1 MDGSG
6 CNNCKTSGAEPG
18 QCLFLRVQCEVRELV
33 PDHVQLTRGYNQV
46 SSMECA
52 PNVWSY
58 SSNLGSTAS
67 QMSGSL
73 GTLSTSTNTSIGSM
87 IPMAVPSSS
96 YQRMG
101 ISQGYASGH
110 YSAMPSK
117 AAYPSPYATGY
128 ADDDPY
134 NLNTP
139 PYMLPSQD
147 NLSVGNS
154 YGPHD
159 TLRGWGPVGQNSK
172 PSNNGLFLDQDS
184 SPPYGNTHLPYLQP
198 VVSRMPSATADGSS
212 LFPAMTSLATSLPAP
227 PASGDRVLPN
237 PVIGRPQASSSTL
250 ATAAAT
256 GSDPP
261 NYYGSAQPI
270 SYKSSHPW
278 GCDSSA
284 SVGSQGPTIA
294 TSSAG
299 SRQMTPSTRKGSAT
313 NFTDASLGYISISAT
328 PESPSST
335 TPVLSYAPTNLPA
348 PVAPSNNYNSS
359 VTSTFPASSS
369 NTALLPSHSSGN
381 VYTYNAESS
390 NSKRDPV
397 GDASASDEGTLV
409 GGQTYTRIRQP
420 HLQHPASLDGPRR
433 PSMESRTHP
442 IQRSSASSLTTG
454 KGY

>member
-6 CNNCKTSGAEPG
+6 CNNCKSSGTDPG

-46 SSMECA
+46 SSVECA

-58 SSNLGSTAS
+58 GSNLGSTAS

-87 IPMAVPSSS
+87 ISMTVPSSN

-101 ISQGYASGH
+101 ISQGYSGGH
-110 YSAMPSK
+110 YSAIPSK
-117 AAYPSPYATGY
+117 AAYPNPYGNGY
-128 ADDDPY
+128 ADDDLY
-134 NLNTP
+134 NMNTP

-154 YGPHD
+154 HGPHD

-172 PSNNGLFLDQDS
+172 PTNGGLFLDQES
-184 SPPYGNTHLPYLQP
+184 SPPYGNPPFPFLQP
-198 VVSRMPSATADGSS
+198 IVSRVPSATTDGSS
-212 LFPAMTSLATSLPAP
+212 LFPAMASLATSLPAP
-227 PASGDRVLPN
+227 PTSGDRVLPN
-237 PVIGRPQASSSTL
+237 PALGRPQTSSSTL

-256 GSDPP
+256 GSDPL
-261 NYYGSAQPI
+261 NYYGSAQPVG
-270 SYKSSHPW
+270 YKTGHPW
-278 GCDSSA
+278 GYDNSA
-284 SVGSQGPTIA
+284 SVGSQGPTMA
-294 TSSAG
+294 TSGG

-313 NFTDASLGYISISAT
+313 NFTDTSLGYISISAT

-348 PVAPSNNYNSS
+348 PVAQSNNYSNS
-359 VTSTFPASSS
+359 VTSAFPASSS

-381 VYTYNAESS
+381 MYTYSAES
-390 NSKRDPV
+390 NNPKRDTV
-397 GDASASDEGTLV
+397 GDTSASDEGTLV
-409 GGQTYTRIRQP
+409 TGQTYTRIRQA
-420 HLQHPASLDGPRR
+420 HLQHSASLDGPRR

-442 IQRSSASSLTTG
+442 IQRSPANSLTTG